1 MARQRPVAVASD
13 IRKRRI
19 GKKDCMTKFRLIE
32 REIDEVSKDLYAVK
46 QKITAL
52 KRKRIS
58 LAQELMNNLR
68 ERYPAKYRLLMEK
81 QRTQNIVALRA
92 QIAIYL
98 TSQGYTSGEVASL
111 LNIDRGSISHYLN
124 SHRFSDT
131 DPETDAILSYLK
143 NLFVV

>member
-1 MARQRPVAVASD
+1 MS
-13 IRKRRI
+13 
-19 GKKDCMTKFRLIE
+19 KFKILD
-32 REIDEVSKDLYAVK
+32 REIDEVTKDLYEVK
-46 QKITAL
+46 QKLTGL
-52 KRKRIS
+52 KRKRIN
-58 LAQELMNNLR
+58 LAQEFMNGLK

-131 DPETDAILSYLK
+131 DSETDAILSYLK